1 LGKQILSLRRKM
13 RRNSSSQIGL
23 PLLLASKSLMI
34 LHNSLLFLNDRL
46 RERRN
51 RKKLLHL
58 LHQLRKNLAQLRRML
73 HRNKNTLKI
82 SSEFKQKRREKLLLR
97 NRHKNNRI
105 RQRTK

>member
-23 PLLLASKSLMI
+23 PLLLASKSLTI
-34 LHNSLLFLNDRL
+34 LHNNLLFLNARL
-46 RERRN
+46 RKRRN

-58 LHQLRKNLAQLRRML
+58 QHQLRKNLAQLRRML
-73 HRNKNTLKI
+73 HSNKNTLKI
-82 SSEFKQKRREKLLLR
+82 LSEFKQKRREKLLLR